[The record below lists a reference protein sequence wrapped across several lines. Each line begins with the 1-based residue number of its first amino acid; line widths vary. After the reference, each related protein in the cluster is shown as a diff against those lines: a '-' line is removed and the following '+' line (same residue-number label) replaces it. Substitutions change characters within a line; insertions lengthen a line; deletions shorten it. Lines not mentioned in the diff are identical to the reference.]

1 MAKYKP
7 LTEFLKS
14 RPENSVVLA
23 FADIEE
29 IIGDKLP
36 PGAHRWFTAWD
47 NRSAALQDGW
57 LNAGWET
64 IMVDMENETVR
75 LKRTRSV

>member
-1 MAKYKP
+1 MSKYDA
-7 LTEFLKS
+7 LTKFLKS

-29 IIGDKLP
+29 IINEQLP
-36 PGAHRWFTAWD
+36 PAAHRWFTAWD

-57 LNAGWET
+57 LNAGWRT
-64 IMVDMENETVR
+64 VMVDMENEKVKF
-75 LKRTRSV
+75 KRI